1 MQIPWALRLYF
12 YGFIFVIVNFAN
24 ALYYQVKNFPLKI
37 SLVKIGFNLIY
48 WGNLEVESSFP
59 F

>member
-12 YGFIFVIVNFAN
+12 YGFIFVIVNLAN

-48 WGNLEVESSFP
+48 
-59 F
+59 